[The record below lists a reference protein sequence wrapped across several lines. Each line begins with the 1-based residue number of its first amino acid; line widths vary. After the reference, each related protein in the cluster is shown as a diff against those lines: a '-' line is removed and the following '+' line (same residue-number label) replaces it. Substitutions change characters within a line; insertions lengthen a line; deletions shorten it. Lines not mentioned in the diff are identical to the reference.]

1 MSFIIHTPQITNYV
15 NSFVEN
21 KVSTITT
28 TIDTKVSNITSSIDT
43 KFDSKDSI
51 VLSESNSVIPTDKIS
66 SVRYMSF
73 VIDPTLNPNPSVELP
88 ELPATQ
94 VFYLINQTEVIDE
107 QSFYVSIYYKG
118 KMIGMLEAEYGIQ
131 LLYIKEQDK
140 FFVI

>member
-1 MSFIIHTPQITNYV
+1 
-15 NSFVEN
+15 
-21 KVSTITT
+21 
-28 TIDTKVSNITSSIDT
+28 
-43 KFDSKDSI
+43 
-51 VLSESNSVIPTDKIS
+51 
-66 SVRYMSF
+66 

-88 ELPATQ
+88 ELPVTQ